1 MEQQKRILSF
11 EQFKS
16 ISESYNPVDIEQIL
30 TPEKKDQIIAQIN
43 KLGITPNNPGE
54 FKFIDDEGIEHT
66 LMLSPEGEIV
76 IMESMDEGIKDIIK
90 TGIVCTMLASGLVSC
105 TKSGGGF
112 GYNVSVK
119 GITHDLQK
127 GDRTKEVTVVTPSGE
142 RTEMVNPGDT
152 ARFTWGGH
160 AIYVRQKP
168 TSEELQTAAFGAAIR
183 REQSSNN
190 GRGYDSNRYIVD
202 ATKSEIKLNPGY
214 TDGSAGAP
222 AESIYDH
229 EDYKIGRN
237 AINEYPERWEEF
249 KVMNPIQD
257 YEL

>member
-1 MEQQKRILSF
+1 
-11 EQFKS
+11 
-16 ISESYNPVDIEQIL
+16 
-30 TPEKKDQIIAQIN
+30 
-43 KLGITPNNPGE
+43 
-54 FKFIDDEGIEHT
+54 
-66 LMLSPEGEIV
+66 
-76 IMESMDEGIKDIIK
+76 MESMEEGIKDIIK

>member
-1 MEQQKRILSF
+1 MSNKILSF
-11 EQFKS
+11 LEFSS
-16 ISESYNPVDIEQIL
+16 ITESEMMLDIDQIL
-30 TPEKKDQIIAQIN
+30 SPEKKAQLMDQLQKI
-43 KLGITPNNPGE
+43 GITKDTPGE
-54 FKFIDDEGIEHT
+54 FKFVDDEGIEHT

-76 IMESMDEGIKDIIK
+76 IMESMEEGIKDIIK